1 MHSNVSPQVTLHQVL
16 VRAMEHWAVGK
27 KRQKKNGGPNN
38 RKVTASGTVVTVSAT
53 KKKNLNRY
61 VPRNI
66 LPETWGEHWRTNTP
80 GGHTTKTRRG
90 DKIIVTRNEEKQREQ
105 NSTPLSHLLA
115 YIHIYTYGYVHIY
128 MYIYREWHPPQK
140 GRVTDKLFG
149 TDVSK
154 PKRRLQTR
162 WKKDSKTQAEKKWPT
177 VVESR
182 NKKWGRR

>member
-27 KRQKKNGGPNN
+27 KRQKKWRAEQSEGYCKWDGCHSL
-38 RKVTASGTVVTVSAT
+38 RYQ
-53 KKKNLNRY
+53 KKNQDRY

-80 GGHTTKTRRG
+80 GGHTTKTRRS